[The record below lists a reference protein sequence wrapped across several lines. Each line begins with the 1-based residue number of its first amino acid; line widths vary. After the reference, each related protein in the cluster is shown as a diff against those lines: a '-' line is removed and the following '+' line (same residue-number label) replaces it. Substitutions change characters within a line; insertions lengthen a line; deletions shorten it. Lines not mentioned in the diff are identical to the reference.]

1 MGFHPAHT
9 LPGKAARPEQL
20 RALEALLVR
29 LQDRGWIAREV
40 LIDGFWEPCPSIS
53 TTAEACARLERPVV
67 RFLRNG
73 NDTSAIRFDWI
84 FPDQIQV
91 NDHTSSYAF
100 GEEVKASLLAV
111 AQAGQAF
118 GHSPK
123 GRCPVYRTPLPE
135 PAGGME
141 SQCVTLRIHCRTLAS
156 SHPKRYEKSGSATM
170 IQTQSI
176 PVVHAGGARTMA
188 THKKKG
194 LSEIE
199 TRNLEKLIPELASS
213 ATYTAYV
220 NALASGYTVMS
231 VKDTQL
237 IATSADGKVRIVRP
251 AKPRHKV
258 KAGQV
263 LKLRGVCAAA
273 GA

>member
-1 MGFHPAHT
+1 MQPAITAVPCAGNPSNAGDVSESTAPPIAAMGFHHAQA
-9 LPGKAARPEQL
+9 LPGTAARPEQL

-111 AQAGQAF
+111 AQAG
-118 GHSPK
+118 
-123 GRCPVYRTPLPE
+123 
-135 PAGGME
+135 
-141 SQCVTLRIHCRTLAS
+141 
-156 SHPKRYEKSGSATM
+156 
-170 IQTQSI
+170 
-176 PVVHAGGARTMA
+176 
-188 THKKKG
+188 
-194 LSEIE
+194 
-199 TRNLEKLIPELASS
+199 
-213 ATYTAYV
+213 
-220 NALASGYTVMS
+220 
-231 VKDTQL
+231 
-237 IATSADGKVRIVRP
+237 
-251 AKPRHKV
+251 
-258 KAGQV
+258 
-263 LKLRGVCAAA
+263 
-273 GA
+273 